1 MPIKKLIELT
11 VMFPDI
17 MVPNYGTHSPQKKE
31 TRKRGMGD
39 FLYPKLEVFA
49 LFYCKQEAFNEN
61 STATKIEKRQYA
73 KISIMVHF
81 YN

>member
-1 MPIKKLIELT
+1 
-11 VMFPDI
+11 
-17 MVPNYGTHSPQKKE
+17 
-31 TRKRGMGD
+31 MGD

-61 STATKIEKRQYA
+61 STAAETEKRQMYA

-81 YN
+81 CNWKCLEVS

>member
-1 MPIKKLIELT
+1 MPIKKLIELA
-11 VMFPDI
+11 VMFSVI
-17 MVPNYGTHSPQKKE
+17 MVPIHPKKK
-31 TRKRGMGD
+31 KREKGRWGN

-61 STATKIEKRQYA
+61 STAAETEKRQMYA

-81 YN
+81 CN